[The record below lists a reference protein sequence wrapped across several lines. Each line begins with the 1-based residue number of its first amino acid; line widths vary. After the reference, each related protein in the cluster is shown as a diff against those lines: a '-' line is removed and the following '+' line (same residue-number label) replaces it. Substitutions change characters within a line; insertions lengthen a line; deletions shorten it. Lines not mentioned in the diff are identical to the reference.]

1 MWLFPL
7 MLEYILYVQYGGP
20 IYNPYTLW
28 MWTRFDFS
36 NWESNQGA
44 INVFAII
51 LMSAFTVTV
60 MLAAVGIFRE
70 VKKNN
75 KDTAV
80 KESENH

>member
-1 MWLFPL
+1 MDVDTGL
-7 MLEYILYVQYGGP
+7 
-20 IYNPYTLW
+20 N
-28 MWTRFDFS
+28 FS